1 MTSSNAGGFL
11 TSLPSPSP
19 STTSTSSTSNLP
31 HPRQHPLKPGSQKE
45 DAARRYVEARLL
57 HISRRYAKKFQP
69 ELENDEVRGYTNMK
83 DVCKDLGDVVDV
95 LWLSGTPNLQI
106 PNLINIAS
114 LFITY
119 ITAFPPAPL
128 ATFRFLRKL
137 DHVFASMIR
146 GVDRE
151 SGERLPGFGFEGRGM
166 SRTDMVRVKSLVE
179 GTRVGVVEYMGR
191 VGEIEEEEEESE
203 VSGSEAEGSAGV
215 GGWGD
220 MEEDSD
226 LEMDVARVY
235 EFTLV
240 ALNEFGFGFVP
251 EEERIG
257 IQTGSTTRTTGTG

>member
-1 MTSSNAGGFL
+1 
-11 TSLPSPSP
+11 
-19 STTSTSSTSNLP
+19 
-31 HPRQHPLKPGSQKE
+31 
-45 DAARRYVEARLL
+45 
-57 HISRRYAKKFQP
+57 
-69 ELENDEVRGYTNMK
+69 
-83 DVCKDLGDVVDV
+83 
-95 LWLSGTPNLQI
+95 
-106 PNLINIAS
+106 

-191 VGEIEEEEEESE
+191 VGEREDEEEEESE
-203 VSGSEAEGSAGV
+203 VSESETGDEGKGIS
-215 GGWGD
+215 GWGD
-220 MEEDSD
+220 MEEDTD

-251 EEERIG
+251 EGERIG